1 MIWRCVLEGKLSR
14 KDADDMYL
22 EDIADH
28 YEGLDVWADVNNLD
42 VTSPRTAPE
51 DFPAKGRKVV
61 QLDASFFDRVRA
73 K

>member
-42 VTSPRTAPE
+42 VTSPAPAN
-51 DFPAKGRKVV
+51 FPPEGRKVV
-61 QLDASFFDRVRA
+61 QLPASFFDRVRSA
-73 K
+73 Q